1 MTCNEFF
8 VLAWRRAGIAQRAPV
23 PSRLGVGN
31 YPVNTYAAIDLLI
44 IDETQ
49 DFKPDWVQALLQ
61 RVRPGG
67 LTLLLEDP
75 EQHLYADREPFGI
88 EHEVVVTSPENFRS
102 PRALVDLCNL
112 LRLTAQPV
120 QAMGPYAGEVS
131 EPIVYGADLCL
142 SEATVAAVQRCL
154 DRGFTLDDVA
164 VLTLRG
170 RASSELLTCDA
181 LGPWRLRRF
190 TGDYDVA
197 GNPVWTDGPLL
208 ADTVFRFKGQSAQAV
223 VLTECDF
230 ANWDEPTRRRLFVGF
245 TRARM
250 HVEWVIS
257 QRAAQVVAGM
267 LGTMR

>member
-1 MTCNEFF
+1 
-8 VLAWRRAGIAQRAPV
+8 
-23 PSRLGVGN
+23 
-31 YPVNTYAAIDLLI
+31 
-44 IDETQ
+44 
-49 DFKPDWVQALLQ
+49 
-61 RVRPGG
+61 
-67 LTLLLEDP
+67 
-75 EQHLYADREPFGI
+75 
-88 EHEVVVTSPENFRS
+88 
-102 PRALVDLCNL
+102 
-112 LRLTAQPV
+112 
-120 QAMGPYAGEVS
+120 MGPYAGEVS